1 MEPLESDFEL
11 AAKVFLERM
20 FESLESQDEGGVLD
34 IDFEEGALH
43 ITLADQKTF
52 VISKHSPSRQ
62 VWLSSPISGGL
73 HFSYADNGEDWK
85 LKDGRR
91 LSIVL
96 AEELRYLTGA
106 AFELQS

>member
-1 MEPLESDFEL
+1 MEPHESDFEQ
-11 AAKVFLERM
+11 AAATFLERV
-20 FESLESQDEGGVLD
+20 FESLESQDEGGMLD
-34 IDFEEGALH
+34 IDFEEGTLH
-43 ITLADQKTF
+43 ITIDGGKTF
-52 VISKHSPSRQ
+52 VLSKHGPSKQ

-106 AFELQS
+106 AFELQH